1 MLHEVEDEYVY
12 ISVQREQTTEDVV
25 NCHIKSVSFIK
36 GLSVYI
42 ICKELFFFFFYTISN
57 GTLED
62 REGKLF
68 PFSFCFIIQS

>member
-25 NCHIKSVSFIK
+25 NYHIKSVSFIK

-42 ICKELFFFFFYTISN
+42 ICKELYAISN

-68 PFSFCFIIQS
+68 PFSFCFLIQS